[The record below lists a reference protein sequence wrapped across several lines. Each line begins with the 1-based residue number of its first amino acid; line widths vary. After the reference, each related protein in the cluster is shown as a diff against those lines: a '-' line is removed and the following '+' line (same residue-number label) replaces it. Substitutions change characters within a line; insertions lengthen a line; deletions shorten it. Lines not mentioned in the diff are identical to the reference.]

1 MTTSSPLFDI
11 NALDAEHQQKFQT
24 VYNELKSNHESY
36 LQYKL
41 NLQLKNKVN
50 TEEEENEWCYEL
62 HRFLCARKWNVTHT
76 IKSIR
81 EMIQWRIDNHVDSIL
96 EHEPMILRMDIMRK
110 MAPSAHH
117 GYTRADRPL
126 YMEKSGLIHVD
137 KLLNQF
143 TSEEMIQC
151 HIYWLEFYCQRARE
165 RSQQLGKHVD
175 SFAMIYDLQ
184 GCKLSMRK
192 LLHLFKQSL
201 HIDDNYYPERLGQM
215 FFINPPKI
223 FPVLWD
229 LVKHWIDPV
238 TKAKIHVIKKGPQT
252 STALLQHI
260 DSDQLP
266 QEYGGTCHSCP
277 TSPDCIPVCEW
288 KKEVADDKE
297 EEQLTGP
304 IRELNDE
311 ELNIEGI
318 KTE

>member
-151 HIYWLEFYCQRARE
+151 HIYWLD
-165 RSQQLGKHVD
+165 V
-175 SFAMIYDLQ
+175 
-184 GCKLSMRK
+184 
-192 LLHLFKQSL
+192 FKQKKL
-201 HIDDNYYPERLGQM
+201 
-215 FFINPPKI
+215 KI
-223 FPVLWD
+223 FKP
-229 LVKHWIDPV
+229 ID
-238 TKAKIHVIKKGPQT
+238 
-252 STALLQHI
+252 
-260 DSDQLP
+260 
-266 QEYGGTCHSCP
+266 
-277 TSPDCIPVCEW
+277 
-288 KKEVADDKE
+288 
-297 EEQLTGP
+297 
-304 IRELNDE
+304 
-311 ELNIEGI
+311 
-318 KTE
+318 